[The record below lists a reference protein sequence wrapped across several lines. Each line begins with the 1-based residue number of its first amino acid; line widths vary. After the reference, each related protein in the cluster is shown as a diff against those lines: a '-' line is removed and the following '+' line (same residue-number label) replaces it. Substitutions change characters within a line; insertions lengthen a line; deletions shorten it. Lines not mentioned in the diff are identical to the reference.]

1 MSFNLSKMACLIK
14 ETQNKARQGNSM
26 FRRFLLLLFFFPP
39 LGENSLVS
47 QIESEIRKSDLSF
60 HCTSNI
66 TEIANF
72 NSKCDS
78 PLTKPNSKT

>member
-14 ETQNKARQGNSM
+14 ETQNKATQGNSI
-26 FRRFLLLLFFFPP
+26 FRRFLLLLFFFI
-39 LGENSLVS
+39 GGKVVS

-60 HCTSNI
+60 HSMSNI

-72 NSKCDS
+72 DSKFDS